1 MLPTKSNTAD
11 KGCSPVSSNCVIWQG
26 PDLSCINLCNGDSVS
41 DVVYAMATKL
51 CSVQSAYDL
60 TSLDLTCLVSFCTS
74 TGAAPTIKSLS
85 AVLDF
90 IIKKVCCLNTTVAA
104 IVPGGTAYTE
114 PTLTLPACLQYTNS
128 QGQTVTQ
135 LIHNQFTLTLAT
147 KICAINTIVTSH
159 TSTLASHETRIA
171 TLESAPAIT
180 LPTVTPK
187 CVLPATPTAMN
198 VVLGALE
205 SQFCDLK
212 AVLGSNTQLTAAA
225 AQQCTGLN
233 AATALSQSGTMSGI
247 TNWNSTATT
256 VAQSLQNL
264 WITVCDMRAAVYSL
278 KTTAGTTDCSAF
290 LLGFVAAAN
299 NDRSI
304 VTLYFNTGATV
315 IPSGFANCNAQGSKV
330 TITDTSG
337 HSYVGY
343 VDLVA
348 SVTNSS
354 GYAFTVTGAS
364 LNAGQNYTVVV
375 EGCVT
380 KNGNACSKTATQ
392 TVSVPCP
399 VISSVTATLT

>member
-26 PDLSCINLCNGDSVS
+26 PDLSCINLCNGDSIS
-41 DVVYAMATKL
+41 NVVYAMATKL

-104 IVPGGTAYTE
+104 IVPGGTSYTE
-114 PTLTLPACLQYTNS
+114 PTLTLPACLQYTNG

-159 TSTLASHETRIA
+159 TSTLASHETRIV
-171 TLESAPAIT
+171 TLETATAVA

-198 VVLGALE
+198 IVLGALE

-212 AVLGSNTQLTAAA
+212 AVLGSNTQLTAMA

-299 NDRSI
+299 NDRTI
-304 VTLYFNTGATV
+304 VTLYFNTGTTV

-348 SVTNSS
+348 SVSNGS
-354 GYAFTVTGAS
+354 GYPFTVTGAS

-399 VISSVTATLT
+399 VISSVTATLV